1 VLISQ
6 NATFYCHGVADSV
19 TWAIENN
26 GTHLDSLPRSKQHQ
40 RGIIQGGIYVSD
52 TEYNNSLTILGTEE
66 NNQTMIHC
74 VFIITNGPRND
85 TPTVTLTVWGKA
97 CFMLP

>member
-1 VLISQ
+1 M
-6 NATFYCHGVADSV
+6 ADRINWV
-19 TWAIENN
+19 IENN
-26 GTHLDSLPRSKQHQ
+26 GTHLDSLSKSEQFQ
-40 RGIIQGGIYVSD
+40 RGIVIGGIYISS
-52 TEYNNSLTILGTEE
+52 TEFNNSLTILGTEE

-74 VFIITNGPRND
+74 VFSAPNGLRND